1 MTLYTHTP
9 TYTYPHTQPL
19 MQRVQA
25 ALGAQLAR
33 QNEKL
38 EIELREKVS
47 TVISP
52 TESLIAPQCVTTG
65 HSVLPPQV
73 R

>member
-1 MTLYTHTP
+1 MISVPYTHTHTHTNIP
-9 TYTYPHTQPL
+9 SCTQPL

-25 ALGAQLAR
+25 ALGAQLTR

-47 TVISP
+47 CTIP
-52 TESLIAPQCVTTG
+52 HPLQKRT
-65 HSVLPPQV
+65 
-73 R
+73 